1 MQSVATSRVVF
12 TSSKYTSSNRTNAI
26 RNSRRRVP
34 DASKHQLLW
43 KCSEVGNRCS
53 AIRPRS
59 ATYLYSIRDDAG
71 ATSSPDDDN
80 CYCGIIELT
89 PAPTPDASW
98 KTTLEHV
105 RNMDLSGKYVSV
117 TNISE
122 NTGPRVPNDSWIKV
136 VTAFHESGAKSV
148 QYKT

>member
-1 MQSVATSRVVF
+1 MQCVAASRVAF
-12 TSSKYTSSNRTNAI
+12 DISKYTSSVRTNALK
-26 RNSRRRVP
+26 NSGRRVP
-34 DASKHQLLW
+34 DASKHQLLS
-43 KCSEVGNRCS
+43 KCSEFGNRCS

-71 ATSSPDDDN
+71 ASSLIDDDK
-80 CYCGIIELT
+80 YFCGIIELT
-89 PAPTPDASW
+89 PAPMPDATW

-117 TNISE
+117 TNIS
-122 NTGPRVPNDSWIKV
+122 TTAHGVPNDSWIEV
-136 VTAFHESGAKSV
+136 VTAFHQSGAKSI